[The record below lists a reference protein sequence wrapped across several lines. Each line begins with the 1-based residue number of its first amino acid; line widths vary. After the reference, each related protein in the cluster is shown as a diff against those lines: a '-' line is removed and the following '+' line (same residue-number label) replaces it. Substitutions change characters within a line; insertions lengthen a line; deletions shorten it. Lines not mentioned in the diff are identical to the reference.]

1 MANAETSR
9 ELLQA
14 IAVTSE
20 LCGRTFSEAAAKVFV
35 SDLSAYPES
44 QVMGALTRCRKEVR
58 GMLTV
63 QDVVSRLDDGRPGA
77 EEAWS
82 MIPQSES
89 ASTVWTAEMSQA
101 FGVCLRLL
109 DSGDKVAA
117 RMSFK
122 ETYQRM
128 VSQAR
133 EKGKKVEWFVSL
145 GHDPRG
151 REAVVRAG
159 VEAGRLT
166 MEQARQ
172 YVPHQIA
179 ESILHQ
185 IGVGNVLRKLPQ

>member
-1 MANAETSR
+1 MANAEPSR

-63 QDVVSRLDDGRPGA
+63 QDVVSRLEDGRPGA
-77 EEAWS
+77 EEAWA

-89 ASTVWTAEMSQA
+89 ASTVWTSEMAQA
-101 FGVCLRLL
+101 FGVCVGLL
-109 DSGDKVAA
+109 ESGDKVAA

-122 ETYQRM
+122 ETYLRL
-128 VSQAR
+128 VSKSR
-133 EKGKKVEWFVSL
+133 EMGEKVEWSVSL

-151 REAVVRAG
+151 REAVVRAA

-172 YVPHQIA
+172 YIPHQIA
-179 ESILHQ
+179 ESILQ
-185 IGVGNVLRKLPQ
+185 RISRS